1 MVNVSG
7 EKMSK
12 SLGNFTNLEEA
23 IDNAGARALR
33 LLALQ
38 THYRKTMEMGR
49 DSLMAASAAVDRL
62 DSFHRRMSAGGVSLS
77 TGPTDEAALLEFR
90 KTMEDDFGT
99 PAAVDRAFSL
109 IRQANSALDANNLDA
124 SGIAARTALT
134 IFSVLG
140 IEVDSKDSRKAGG
153 LSDDEIT
160 ALIDE
165 RRVARQD
172 KDFDKADQIRDQLS
186 EAGIALED
194 SSEGVTWRR
203 L

>member
-1 MVNVSG
+1 M
-7 EKMSK
+7 
-12 SLGNFTNLEEA
+12 
-23 IDNAGARALR
+23 
-33 LLALQ
+33 
-38 THYRKTMEMGR
+38 
-49 DSLMAASAAVDRL
+49 
-62 DSFHRRMSAGGVSLS
+62 
-77 TGPTDEAALLEFR
+77 
-90 KTMEDDFGT
+90 
-99 PAAVDRAFSL
+99 
-109 IRQANSALDANNLDA
+109 
-124 SGIAARTALT
+124 
-134 IFSVLG
+134 LG